1 MPKLRRR
8 ETSQRHWAILLTA
21 WCGCAGLDDGAQTDD
36 YLGQVEAPSL
46 DASVPDALDAATP
59 IADDAAASVD
69 AGPPPPPPN
78 AITLKDETGAEVAE
92 IIASGRGC
100 PRERWGAEMNA
111 DGRTFTI
118 TFSELDIAL
127 DASTA
132 FSSANCLLTILPP
145 RWESAQFS
153 AQTITYAGQATLG
166 DGVVGAIEVRH
177 FYQGGSSNAAPGHAH
192 EQGPFEGT
200 IGLTREVSSRD
211 ARWTPCGARRRGVN
225 VDLLLR
231 LTNGVPRASGTITS
245 DASKLVVTLTSRA
258 CPSTGETP
266 PR

>member
-1 MPKLRRR
+1 MPKQRRR

-21 WCGCAGLDDGAQTDD
+21 LCGCAGLGDGEQTDE
-36 YLGQVEAPSL
+36 YLGQVEAPGL
-46 DASVPDALDAATP
+46 DASVQVALDAAAP
-59 IADDAAASVD
+59 VADDAATPVD

-78 AITLKDETGAEVAE
+78 VVKLKDETGAEVAE

-100 PRERWGAEMNA
+100 PRESWGAEMNA

-127 DASTA
+127 DVSKA

-145 RWESAQFS
+145 RWESTQFS
-153 AQTITYAGQATLG
+153 AQTITYSGQATLG

-177 FYQGGSSNAAPGHAH
+177 FYQGGSSNAPPGHAY
-192 EQGPFEGT
+192 EQGPFEGA
-200 IGLTREVSSRD
+200 IDITREVPSRD

-231 LTNGVPRASGTITS
+231 LTNGVPRASGTFTS
-245 DASKLVVTLTSRA
+245 DASKLVVALTSRA
-258 CPSTGETP
+258 CPSTGGSTP
-266 PR
+266 R